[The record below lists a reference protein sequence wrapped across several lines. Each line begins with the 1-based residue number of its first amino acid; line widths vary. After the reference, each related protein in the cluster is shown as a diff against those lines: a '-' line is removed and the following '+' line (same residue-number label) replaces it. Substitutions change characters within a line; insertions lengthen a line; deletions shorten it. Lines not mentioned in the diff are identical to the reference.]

1 MASKFRVTPKT
12 LRSKADE
19 LETLNNRFKAEVSK
33 LRDDNASLGSK
44 WEGDARN
51 KFNEQFLLDAEK
63 FDKFY
68 EGIQNY
74 IRQLRANADE
84 YDKVEN
90 TNTSIASVRKAN

>member
-19 LETLNNRFKAEVSK
+19 LETLNNKFKSEVSG
-33 LRDDNASLGSK
+33 LRDDNTSLGSK

-63 FDKFY
+63 FERFY
-68 EGIQNY
+68 EGIQKY
-74 IRQLRANADE
+74 IQQLRANADM
-84 YDKVEN
+84 YDKTEN
-90 TNTSIASVRKAN
+90 INTSIASVRKAN